1 MAVQSYADQTRR
13 TFDRDEVRRRLA
25 EKRIDLQQMSVLG
38 GGSSTRKS
46 ETQTFRVSKTE
57 EEIVN
62 VQLQASNQDKSEFF
76 REAALKRSISNA
88 LAVSIKKMIDNGN
101 VSEDAVEELK
111 ATFKDL
117 QQEVDLETYLRNE
130 ETWIGGN

>member
-88 LAVSIKKMIDNGN
+88 LAVSIKKMIDNGV
-101 VSEDAVEELK
+101 VSEEAVEELK
-111 ATFKDL
+111 AEFKDL
-117 QQEVDLETYLRNE
+117 QQEVDLETYLKNE
-130 ETWIGGN
+130 EKWIGGN

>member
-88 LAVSIKKMIDNGN
+88 LAVSIKKMIDNGT

>member
-88 LAVSIKKMIDNGN
+88 LAVSIKKMIDNGT
-101 VSEDAVEELK
+101 VSEDVVEELK

-117 QQEVDLETYLRNE
+117 QQEVDLETYLKNE